1 MPITLFNLN
10 RHISVLLNCLNI
22 LFTFGQID
30 QSDQL
35 LNTQSPGHA
44 IVHKFT
50 PSGRVVQ
57 SQYSSDN
64 SIPVFM

>member
-1 MPITLFNLN
+1 MGSKNT
-10 RHISVLLNCLNI
+10 

>member
-1 MPITLFNLN
+1 MPITLFNFN
-10 RHISVLLNCLNI
+10 RYIFVLLNGLNI